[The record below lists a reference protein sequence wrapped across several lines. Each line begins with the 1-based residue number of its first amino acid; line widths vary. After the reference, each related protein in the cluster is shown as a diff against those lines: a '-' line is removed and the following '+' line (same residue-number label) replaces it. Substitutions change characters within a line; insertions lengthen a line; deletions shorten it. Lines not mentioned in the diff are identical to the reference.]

1 MWQDADFDAVDSVVD
16 FDQNHSQ
23 FIALQSHFVWFEYIM
38 GAIEG
43 NGKFLERPI
52 QQLQIT
58 EIEFMGAKDGDL
70 NNPIV
75 IIDHQVDAI
84 FPKRV
89 DFFTVG

>member
-16 FDQNHSQ
+16 FDQDHSQ
-23 FIALQSHFVWFEYIM
+23 FIALQSHIDRLEYIM

-43 NGKFLERPI
+43 NGEFLERPI

-58 EIEFMGAKDGDL
+58 EIEFMGAKEGDL

-84 FPKRV
+84 FPKSV